1 MVIERALEKLRET
14 TAAKTGTR
22 SLEMEASRKKSS
34 VRPEARSTAIRLL
47 PVVTPDVEAAEA
59 RRVLL
64 PDASYGPREDRT
76 AAAFRLVR
84 TRLLNAMRNEGWS
97 TLAITSPGPGEGKSL
112 ITLNLALSIARER
125 MSDVFLL
132 DLDLRNPSICGY
144 LGVCPP
150 QELVSYFGGDGTPA
164 GALFTIGIDG
174 LAIAGSTLP
183 TEQASELIASGRLEE
198 MLAYIRSIATSPIIL
213 LDLPPLLVTDEALL
227 VAPRVDAVAL
237 VVAEGRTRRDTLV
250 RAKQLLSEFT
260 MAGVILN
267 RSSERHGADKYYGY
281 HYREGDS

>member
-1 MVIERALEKLRET
+1 MTYFFSIWIC
-14 TAAKTGTR
+14 
-22 SLEMEASRKKSS
+22 
-34 VRPEARSTAIRLL
+34 AIRASAATWAYVRHKNWSVTSAVTEL
-47 PVVTPDVEAAEA
+47 PRA
-59 RRVLL
+59 R
-64 PDASYGPREDRT
+64 
-76 AAAFRLVR
+76 
-84 TRLLNAMRNEGWS
+84 
-97 TLAITSPGPGEGKSL
+97 
-112 ITLNLALSIARER
+112 
-125 MSDVFLL
+125 
-132 DLDLRNPSICGY
+132 
-144 LGVCPP
+144 
-150 QELVSYFGGDGTPA
+150 
-164 GALFTIGIDG
+164 LFTIGVDG

-198 MLAYIRSIATSPIIL
+198 MLVYIRSIAASPIIL

-281 HYREGDS
+281 HYREDQFLTAPASGNRPHSRPLGLSRQSADACCCMTKVCPVGRLGEPVRFVVLGS

>member
-14 TAAKTGTR
+14 GAAKGGGR
-22 SLEMEASRKKSS
+22 SLELDAARRKSAARS
-34 VRPEARSTAIRLL
+34 EARSAAIRLL
-47 PVVTPDVEAAEA
+47 PVVTPDAEAAEIK
-59 RRVLL
+59 RVLL
-64 PDASYGPREDRT
+64 PNTYGPGHDRI

-84 TRLLNAMRNEGWS
+84 TRLINAMRNEGWA
-97 TLAITSPGPGEGKSL
+97 TLAITSPGPAEGKSL

-150 QELVSYFGGDGTPA
+150 HELVSYFGGDGTPA
-164 GALFTIGIDG
+164 GPLFTIGVDG

-198 MLAYIRSIATSPIIL
+198 MLVYIRSISANPIIL

>member
-14 TAAKTGTR
+14 SGAKVGSRSVDIDASRRKTAAR
-22 SLEMEASRKKSS
+22 SE
-34 VRPEARSTAIRLL
+34 RSTAIRLL
-47 PVVTPDVEAAEA
+47 PVVTPDIEAAET
-59 RRVLL
+59 RRILL
-64 PDASYGPREDRT
+64 PNAYGPGHERI

-84 TRLLNAMRNEGWS
+84 TRLMNAMRNEGWT

-112 ITLNLALSIARER
+112 ISLNLALSIARER

-132 DLDLRNPSICGY
+132 DLDLRNPSVCSS

-150 QELVSYFGGDGTPA
+150 HELVSYFGGDGTPA
-164 GALFTIGIDG
+164 GALFTIGVDG

-198 MLAYIRSIATSPIIL
+198 MLVYIRSISASPIIL

-250 RAKQLLSEFT
+250 RASQLLSEFT
-260 MAGVILN
+260 TAGVILN

-281 HYREGDS
+281 HYREDNS

>member
-14 TAAKTGTR
+14 SPAKTGSLDATR
-22 SLEMEASRKKSS
+22 RRSA
-34 VRPEARSTAIRLL
+34 VRPEARSTAIKHF
-47 PVVTPDVEAAEA
+47 PVVTPDLEAAEA
-59 RRVLL
+59 RRTLL
-64 PDASYGPREDRT
+64 LAPTGPSGDRVS
-76 AAAFRLVR
+76 AAFRMVR
-84 TRLLNAMRNEGWS
+84 TPLLNAMRNQGWTS
-97 TLAITSPGPGEGKSL
+97 LAMTSPGPGDGKSL
-112 ITLNLALSIARER
+112 TALNLALSIARER

-132 DLDLRNPSICGY
+132 DLDMRNPSICAY

-150 QELVSYFGGDGTPA
+150 CELVTYFGGDGTPA
-164 GALFTIGIDG
+164 EALFTIGVDG

-183 TEQASELIASGRLEE
+183 TEQASELLASGRLEE
-198 MLAYIRSIATSPIIL
+198 MLVYIRSIAASPVIL

-237 VVAEGRTRRDTLV
+237 VVAEGHTRRDTLV

-260 MAGVILN
+260 LAGVILN

-281 HYREGDS
+281 RYREDNS